1 MEYDGRKERG
11 RIGQR
16 GWGWGVTKE
25 ERRDGGK
32 EGEGG

>member
-1 MEYDGRKERG
+1 MEYDGKKERG

-16 GWGWGVTKE
+16 GVTKE
-25 ERRDGGK
+25 ERSDGGK

>member
-16 GWGWGVTKE
+16 GWGVTKE